1 MHVGA
6 PKTGTTFLQAVLF
19 HNVDVLRDQGVLV
32 PGRSRIDHGL
42 AATGLRQGPQG
53 RRWQAW
59 RRLVAEV
66 ADWPGPVVISNE
78 WFALA
83 SAEAATRGLSD
94 LADAEVVLIFT
105 ARDLVEQVPAA
116 WQETLKLG
124 ESSSLQNFIKAL
136 DVDEGRWRW
145 SVLDPAEAL
154 PKWRAGL
161 PADHIHVVTS
171 PPKRSGD
178 SPLWPRFASVCG
190 IDPQSCETDLGQSR
204 ESLGVESARLLQL
217 IGPDLRTAVHAD
229 EPGQWKQAY
238 EWIQRVL
245 SHELLAPLG
254 GNRIGLDERD
264 LADIRERSARSV
276 QSLADAGYNVLGS
289 LDDLVSAAVVDTGR
303 APEDVS
309 DTELLALTL
318 KLVPGLLGRLRDATR
333 AAGPQPPEPPGEKDL

>member
-1 MHVGA
+1 MWAPRRRARRSCRQSCSTTSTCSATRVCSSLAGRGSTTDSPPPDCAKDRRDGA
-6 PKTGTTFLQAVLF
+6 GRHGADWLPRWRTGRA
-19 HNVDVLRDQGVLV
+19 
-32 PGRSRIDHGL
+32 RSSS
-42 AATGLRQGPQG
+42 ATSGSP
-53 RRWQAW
+53 W
-59 RRLVAEV
+59 RR
-66 ADWPGPVVISNE
+66 PRPRR
-78 WFALA
+78 
-83 SAEAATRGLSD
+83 EALSD

-154 PKWRAGL
+154 PKWGAGL

-178 SPLWPRFASVCG
+178 SPLWARFASVCG

-245 SHELLAPLG
+245 SHELLVPLG

-264 LADIRERSARSV
+264 LADIRERSAQSV
-276 QSLADAGYNVLGS
+276 KRLADAGYNVVGS

-333 AAGPQPPEPPGEKDL
+333 AAGPQPPEPPGERNL